1 MSAVLIRLRRPP
13 SSMGGRGGRD
23 STFSIIAACI
33 NSLSINQTPGNLI
46 SLPGLDKIGEPS
58 KEFGS
63 VTVEDLV
70 AGHKWSSKLNI
81 TDNTPESINPTNQDD
96 FDNILGK

>member
-1 MSAVLIRLRRPP
+1 
-13 SSMGGRGGRD
+13 MGGRAGRD
-23 STFSIIAACI
+23 STFGIIAACRI
-33 NSLSINQTPGNLI
+33 FYSRPHRDPYSQHDCRNLI

-70 AGHKWSSKLNI
+70 ARHKWSSKLNI